1 MIEQYYF
8 GGKIPEEYRIFT
20 VVRCPYE
27 RFWSEWA
34 SRRLPPPNR
43 FPLSFHL
50 SASTLIKLAKQ
61 EIPALKDLNSH
72 MRPQCKYLEGVA
84 ASRVRILRF
93 ESLSTDFLQMQ
104 QEWCLPER
112 PLPIDNRSKRR
123 QKPSAKEL
131 ALGDRF
137 VENHYDEDFSK
148 LGYNVKKVWRV
159 LRKLFGREVAEIAT
173 GTLSAMSVKLLAIT
187 CVFFM
192 NLIIVRQI
200 GASESGIFSY
210 VWLLQLF
217 FQILAAWGWIKVLFV
232 LSR

>member
-1 MIEQYYF
+1 MIDLRNKIIFIHIPKTAGTSIESYFLWARGLHYSDRAALGIFTNSNKLSDLERGNQHCSLSMIEQYYF

-148 LGYNVKKVWRV
+148 LGYNVKK
-159 LRKLFGREVAEIAT
+159 GVA
-173 GTLSAMSVKLLAIT
+173 SAA
-187 CVFFM
+187 
-192 NLIIVRQI
+192 
-200 GASESGIFSY
+200 
-210 VWLLQLF
+210 
-217 FQILAAWGWIKVLFV
+217 
-232 LSR
+232 